1 MSLVKHLYKIL
12 TLVVCAAVFGCGA
25 TNRYGPPP
33 AFGVMQP
40 GQWEFIATPTNAPP
54 VFVEANL
61 VVSGISV
68 SATQPNV
75 ELFQPNGSTFSSC
88 TNLTISA
95 SMPNGVLA
103 GTMTGVG
110 SGVQTTFSGATVA
123 SGGKSVY
130 GGSYTSPNLCGLA
143 ANQSSGTF
151 TGYVVAPLNGTFVG
165 TITGSGQ
172 PQQISV
178 QITQDSNFGLT
189 VTGTSIQS
197 GVTSTISVSP
207 NANLPLNTDI
217 RGAFVYATGT
227 ATNVNG
233 TSAFVVLAHV
243 NPTAT
248 QITVL
253 DQTGVQSGTL
263 TKQ

>member
-1 MSLVKHLYKIL
+1 MTRHYSVF
-12 TLVVCAAVFGCGA
+12 TLVLCMALFGCGGGS
-25 TNRYGPPP
+25 YGNGGGNPP
-33 AFGVMQP
+33 AFGVMQA
-40 GQWEFIATPTNAPP
+40 GQWEFVATPTNAPP
-54 VFVEANL
+54 VFVETNL
-61 VVSGISV
+61 IVSGTSV

-75 ELFQPNGSTFSSC
+75 ELFEPNGSTFSAC
-88 TNLTISA
+88 TNFTISA
-95 SMPNGVLA
+95 SMANGVLA

-123 SGGKSVY
+123 SGGISVS

-151 TGYVVAPLNGTFVG
+151 TGNAIAPLNGTFSG

-172 PQQISV
+172 TQQVAIHV
-178 QITQDSNFGLT
+178 TQDSNFGLT
-189 VTGTSIQS
+189 VTGTSVQS
-197 GVTSTISVSP
+197 GVTSTISISP
-207 NANLPLNTDI
+207 NSNLPFNTDI
-217 RGAFVYATGT
+217 RGAFVYANGT

-233 TSAFVVLAHV
+233 TSPFQVLAHI

-248 QITVL
+248 QITII
-253 DQTGVQSGTL
+253 DQSGVQSGTL